1 VADMSDAIQILAML
15 FGMVGAILNARMNIL
30 GFVLWLFSN
39 ILLLAIALQHGLYPV
54 ALLQLFYAVTCVY
67 GIVTWKR
74 KRKTIPTSTV
84 AKAASMPTNELRTL
98 H

>member
-1 VADMSDAIQILAML
+1 MSDAIQLLAML

-39 ILLLAIALQHGLYPV
+39 ILLLVIALQHGLYPA
-54 ALLQLFYAVTCVY
+54 ALLQLFYAVTCLY
-67 GIVTWKR
+67 GIVTWMR
-74 KRKTIPTSTV
+74 KRKTVPAST
-84 AKAASMPTNELRTL
+84 ATKAASLRTNEFRTL